1 MSKEKKV
8 YLDDIAAD
16 HERIILTNEISKI
29 NQGRTS
35 AGITG

>member
-16 HERIILTNEISKI
+16 HERIILANEVGKI
-29 NQGRTS
+29 NQGRAS
-35 AGITG
+35 AGISG